1 MEIKKISVNDFRG
14 EMGLMRGYNDDSDD
28 IKLVKEYYYTQA
40 INQLKAI
47 RFGIEII
54 KVDEDFNILIFKINE
69 DLKIQLTLSNFIKY
83 LRIDLH
89 LFQKNS
95 RFEEVLSEDYH
106 YYCEC
111 DCNYSFND
119 VEARLEGED
128 VGRHF
133 RHMLV
138 SLVKAIAKIE

>member
-1 MEIKKISVNDFRG
+1 M
-14 EMGLMRGYNDDSDD
+14 
-28 IKLVKEYYYTQA
+28 
-40 INQLKAI
+40 
-47 RFGIEII
+47 
-54 KVDEDFNILIFKINE
+54 
-69 DLKIQLTLSNFIKY
+69 NFIKY
-83 LRIDLH
+83 LRIDLQ
-89 LFQKNS
+89 LYQKNCN
-95 RFEEVLSEDYH
+95 FEEVLSEDYH

-119 VEARLEGED
+119 VEERLEGED

>member
-1 MEIKKISVNDFRG
+1 A
-14 EMGLMRGYNDDSDD
+14 
-28 IKLVKEYYYTQA
+28 KEYYYTQA
-40 INQLKAI
+40 VNQLKAI

-54 KVDEDFNILIFKINE
+54 KEDEDFNILIFKINE
-69 DLKIQLTLSNFIKY
+69 DLKIQLTLMNFIKY
-83 LRIDLH
+83 LRIDLQ
-89 LFQKNS
+89 LYQKNCN
-95 RFEEVLSEDYH
+95 FEEVLSEDYH

-119 VEARLEGED
+119 VEERLEGED

>member
-1 MEIKKISVNDFRG
+1 MEIKKISINDFRG
-14 EMGLMRGYNDDSDD
+14 EMGVMRGYNDDSED

-40 INQLKAI
+40 VNQLKAI
-47 RFGIEII
+47 RFGIE
-54 KVDEDFNILIFKINE
+54 KINE
-69 DLKIQLTLSNFIKY
+69 DLKIQLTLMNFIKY
-83 LRIDLH
+83 LRIDLQ
-89 LFQKNS
+89 LYQKNCN
-95 RFEEVLSEDYH
+95 FEEILSEDYH

-119 VEARLEGED
+119 VEERLEGED